1 MSKFIILILDEV
13 QSASTGVLAGSIGG
27 VILFVVAILGAIF
40 ARRESSKEDS
50 YESNSLTPEEVGLL
64 QQKIDYSK
72 LVNQNRVQNNKL
84 KNYQQNNYNL
94 RIDPDNRSVKLK
106 SKPLSSRDHHVTIHN
121 DLGKSG
127 TEI

>member
-1 MSKFIILILDEV
+1 
-13 QSASTGVLAGSIGG
+13 VLAGSIGG

>member
-1 MSKFIILILDEV
+1 M
-13 QSASTGVLAGSIGG
+13 LAGSIGG
-27 VILFVVAILGAIF
+27 VILFVVAIFIAIF
-40 ARRESSKEDS
+40 ARRQSSKEDS

-94 RIDPDNRSVKLK
+94 RIPDNRSVIVK

>member
-1 MSKFIILILDEV
+1 
-13 QSASTGVLAGSIGG
+13 VLAGSIGG
-27 VILFVVAILGAIF
+27 VILFVVAIFSAIF

-50 YESNSLTPEEVGLL
+50 YEPNSLTPEEVGLL

-94 RIDPDNRSVKLK
+94 RINPDNRSVNLK

-127 TEI
+127 TDI

>member
-1 MSKFIILILDEV
+1 M
-13 QSASTGVLAGSIGG
+13 LAGSIGG
-27 VILFVVAILGAIF
+27 VILFVVAILAAIF
-40 ARRESSKEDS
+40 ARRESSKDDI

-72 LVNQNRVQNNKL
+72 LVNQNRIQNNKL
-84 KNYQQNNYNL
+84 KNIQHVNQNNFNL
-94 RIDPDNRSVKLK
+94 RISDNRSVK